1 VKSGGPR
8 LALYDFAGANVFDN
22 ADPRQLTPMLNA
34 MRRVIRLCRFAG
46 QQSMKYITV
55 RRLATN
61 TVITAALSIAAAS
74 PAIGQTIQ
82 ITGSNATVLRGGT
95 YADMNLSTEILSTRA
110 SGDASYKRRV
120 VLTFDTE
127 STIPVS
133 THIASATLTLTVAG
147 GNAEARNVLAYRVKS
162 SYAPAETTWNRRSVS
177 TAWTVPGAE
186 LAERAGSATVTNA
199 VGSRITFDVTAL
211 VQSSVNGSFGA
222 RASRIALVDDG
233 GSSRDSY
240 KEYFSDRTAD
250 TTVRPRLT
258 VTYQTVDPPNP
269 QLRVLQYNTHHGGYG
284 TDGRYDPNRLAT
296 WMAMMTP
303 DIIMLNEVEKFT
315 GWGNEDQ
322 PARYKALMEAKTGR
336 TWYMVFA
343 QEYGAWT
350 SNGKGHLIL
359 STYPLES
366 TDMFDMSWD
375 RVAAEAR
382 ITVNGRTISLMAT
395 HLDPDDQSRRLTQ
408 AKQVITWGTGIAEN
422 RILTGDMNA
431 WPDQTSIAELN
442 KTYNDSWT
450 VAERAGTAV
459 GFSGLSP
466 AGATKKGRIDYIYVS
481 KNAANLVVVG
491 SRVYDT
497 RDANGVMP
505 SDHRPVLTTFEVR

>member
-1 VKSGGPR
+1 MQHITIR
-8 LALYDFAGANVFDN
+8 HLA
-22 ADPRQLTPMLNA
+22 R
-34 MRRVIRLCRFAG
+34 
-46 QQSMKYITV
+46 
-55 RRLATN
+55 N
-61 TVITAALSIAAAS
+61 TAIAAALSIAAAS
-74 PAIGQTIQ
+74 PAASQTIQ
-82 ITGSNATVLRGGT
+82 ITGSNSTVLRGGT
-95 YADMNLSTEILSTRA
+95 YADMNLSTDTILSTRA
-110 SGDASYKRRV
+110 SDDASYKRRV
-120 VLTFDTE
+120 VLTFDTQ

-133 THIASATLTLTVAG
+133 TRIASATLTLTVAG
-147 GNAEARNVLAYRVKS
+147 GNAEARNVLAYRVNS
-162 SYAPAETTWNRRSVS
+162 SYAATETTWNRRTASN
-177 TAWTVPGAE
+177 AWTTAGAD
-186 LAERAGSATVTNA
+186 LAERAGSATVNNA

-211 VQSSVNGSFGA
+211 VQGSVNGSFGA
-222 RASRIALVDDG
+222 RVSRIALVDDG
-233 GSSRDSY
+233 VSSKASY
-240 KEYFSDRTAD
+240 KEYFSDATAD
-250 TTVRPRLT
+250 TTVRPLLT
-258 VTYQTVDPPNP
+258 VTYASVAPPGGAV

-296 WMAMMTP
+296 WMAVMTP

-336 TWYMVFA
+336 TWYTLFA

-366 TDMFDMSWD
+366 TAMFDMSWD

-382 ITVNGRTISLMAT
+382 ITVNGRTISLMVT
-395 HLDPDDQSRRLTQ
+395 HLDPDLQDRRLAQ
-408 AKQVITWGTGIAEN
+408 SKQVITWGTGIAEN

-450 VAERAGTAV
+450 VAAKTGKAV

-466 AGATKKGRIDYIYVS
+466 VGATKKGRIDYIYVS
-481 KNAANLVVVG
+481 KNAANLVVLG

-497 RDANGVMP
+497 RDASGVMP

>member
-1 VKSGGPR
+1 MKS
-8 LALYDFAGANVFDN
+8 
-22 ADPRQLTPMLNA
+22 
-34 MRRVIRLCRFAG
+34 
-46 QQSMKYITV
+46 ITI

-61 TVITAALSIAAAS
+61 TVVTAALSIAAVS
-74 PAIGQTIQ
+74 PAMGQTIE
-82 ITGSNATVLRGGT
+82 IAGSNSTVLRGGT
-95 YADMNLSTEILSTRA
+95 YANTNLSADAILSTRA

-127 STIPVS
+127 SALPVAS
-133 THIASATLTLTVAG
+133 PIVSATLTLTVAG
-147 GNAEARNVLAYRVKS
+147 GNTEPRSVLAYRVNS
-162 SYAPAETTWNRRSVS
+162 SYQTTETTWNRRTVGSVWA
-177 TAWTVPGAE
+177 TAGGD
-186 LAERAGSATVTNA
+186 LAERVGSATVTNA

-211 VQSSVNGSFGA
+211 VQGSVNGSFGA
-222 RASRIALVDDG
+222 RVSRIALVDEG
-233 GSSRDSY
+233 VSSRTSY
-240 KEYFSDRTAD
+240 KEYFSDGTAD
-250 TTVRPRLT
+250 PTVRPLLT
-258 VTYQTVDPPNP
+258 VTYRPIEPPP
-269 QLRVLQYNTHHGGYG
+269 PVQLRVLQYNTHHGGYG

-296 WMAMMTP
+296 WMAVMAP
-303 DIIMLNEVEKFT
+303 DVIMLNEVEKFT

-336 TWYMVFA
+336 TWYSLFS
-343 QEYGAWT
+343 QEFGAWT

-375 RVAAEAR
+375 RVAAGAR
-382 ITVNGRTISLMAT
+382 ITVNGRTISLMVT
-395 HLDPDDQSRRLTQ
+395 HLDPDLQDRRLAQ

-497 RDANGVMP
+497 RDASGVMP